1 MEFQSETLLSILSQ
15 KKSGNETS
23 RKETISLTMTMT
35 TMFEVW
41 RHRLALGLQDVPRSN
56 AARGAA
62 TYLSVPERRVIV
74 KPPLVRAKAR

>member
-23 RKETISLTMTMT
+23 RKETISLTMT